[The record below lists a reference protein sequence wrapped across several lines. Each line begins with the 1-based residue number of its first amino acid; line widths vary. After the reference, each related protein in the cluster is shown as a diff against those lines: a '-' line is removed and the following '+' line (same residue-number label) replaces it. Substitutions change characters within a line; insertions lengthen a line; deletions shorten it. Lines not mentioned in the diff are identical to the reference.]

1 MILNKSIKIFSK
13 EYNLLDVLAFFALII
28 VGVLARVV
36 LFSYVSDDYTLYL
49 ERWISVLRNEGF
61 KSLSVGW
68 YNYTP
73 IYMYVLWIISKLP
86 VYDLYAIKV
95 FSMIFDLFLAIVTA
109 SFTVTI
115 LKDKE
120 VQRKVNPVLVFG
132 VIWLTPTI
140 LVNSGMWGQCDSIYV
155 SMIVLSFLYL
165 AKEDSL
171 KGMIFFSI
179 AFALKLQ
186 SIFFAP
192 VLILLFFLKKIKFW
206 EFFIIPATYI
216 ISAIPIMIAG
226 RPFIDCLLIYKG
238 QAEGKS
244 GGLSN
249 NWPNIYYL
257 LMNDAY
263 IDLYKTAGIIFTFC
277 VLLVFMYYVLKK
289 CYEKGIDNGLLLQI
303 SLAVGSLIV
312 FFLPGMHERYA
323 YLVDILAIVYAF
335 MMPKKFYVPLLR
347 IFISFIA
354 YQTYFVYGMYFNY
367 EILAAIQIFLIYDSV
382 MTLYKTLNEKKDLA

>member
-1 MILNKSIKIFSK
+1 MNLNKSIKIFSK
-13 EYNLLDVLAFFALII
+13 EYNLLDVLMFFALILF
-28 VGVLARVV
+28 GVLIRIS
-36 LFSYVSDDYTLYL
+36 LFSYISDDYNLYL
-49 ERWISVLRNEGF
+49 ERWLSVLKNEGF
-61 KSLSVGW
+61 KSLAVGW

-95 FSMIFDLFLAIVTA
+95 FSMLFDLFLSIVTA
-109 SFTVTI
+109 SFALSI
-115 LKDKE
+115 SSGSE
-120 VQRKVNPVLVFG
+120 VKRKINPVVIFG

-140 LVNSGMWGQCDSIYV
+140 VANSAMWGQCDSIYV

-186 SIFFAP
+186 SVFFAP

-216 ISAIPIMIAG
+216 VSAIPMMIAG
-226 RPFIDCLLIYKG
+226 RPFIECLLIYKG

-249 NWPNIYYL
+249 NFPNIYYL

-263 IDLYKTAGIIFTFC
+263 IDLYKTAGILFTFC
-277 VLLVFMYYVLKK
+277 VLHLFH
-289 CYEKGIDNGLLLQI
+289 CR
-303 SLAVGSLIV
+303 
-312 FFLPGMHERYA
+312 FP
-323 YLVDILAIVYAF
+323 
-335 MMPKKFYVPLLR
+335 
-347 IFISFIA
+347 
-354 YQTYFVYGMYFNY
+354 
-367 EILAAIQIFLIYDSV
+367 AAL
-382 MTLYKTLNEKKDLA
+382 

>member
-1 MILNKSIKIFSK
+1 MNLNRPVKIFSK
-13 EYNLLDVLAFFALII
+13 EYNLLDVLAFFALILFGI
-28 VGVLARVV
+28 IARVV

-95 FSMIFDLFLAIVTA
+95 FSMIFDLFLAMVTA
-109 SFTVTI
+109 SFTVSI
-115 LKDKE
+115 CNDGK

-132 VIWLTPTI
+132 VIWITPTI
-140 LVNSGMWGQCDSIYV
+140 IANSGMWGQCDSIYV

-165 AKEDSL
+165 SKEDSL

-192 VLILLFFLKKIKFW
+192 VLVLLFFLKKIKFW

-323 YLVDILAIVYAF
+323 YMVDLLAIVYAF

>member
-277 VLLVFMYYVLKK
+277 VLLVFMYYVLMK

-367 EILAAIQIFLIYDSV
+367 EILAAIQIFLIYDAV

>member
-1 MILNKSIKIFSK
+1 MNLNKSIKIFSK
-13 EYNLLDVLAFFALII
+13 EYNLLDVLAFFAL
-28 VGVLARVV
+28 VLFGVLIRIA

-95 FSMIFDLFLAIVTA
+95 FSLVFDLFLAIVTA
-109 SFTVTI
+109 SFTTTI
-115 LKDKE
+115 CSGSE
-120 VQRKVNPVLVFG
+120 VKRKVNPVAVFG
-132 VIWLTPTI
+132 VVWLAPTMI
-140 LVNSGMWGQCDSIYV
+140 ANSGMWGQCDSIYV

-186 SIFFAP
+186 SVFFAP
-192 VLILLFFLKKIKFW
+192 VLLLLFFLKKIKFW

-216 ISAIPIMIAG
+216 VSAIPMMIAG

-249 NWPNIYYL
+249 NFPNIYYL

-289 CYEKGIDNGLLLQI
+289 CYETGINNEILLQVA
-303 SLAVGSLIV
+303 LAVGSIIV

-323 YLVDILAIVYAF
+323 YMVDVLAIVYAF

-367 EILAAIQIFLIYDSV
+367 EILAAIQIFLIYDCV
-382 MTLYKTLNEKKDLA
+382 MTLVKSFKTCREN

>member
-1 MILNKSIKIFSK
+1 MNLNKSIKIFSK
-13 EYNLLDVLAFFALII
+13 EYNLLDVLAFFAL
-28 VGVLARVV
+28 VLFGVLIRIA

-95 FSMIFDLFLAIVTA
+95 FSLVFDLFLAIVTA
-109 SFTVTI
+109 SFTTTI
-115 LKDKE
+115 CSGSE
-120 VQRKVNPVLVFG
+120 VKRKVNPVAVFG
-132 VIWLTPTI
+132 VVWLAPTMI
-140 LVNSGMWGQCDSIYV
+140 ANSGMWGQCDSIYV

-186 SIFFAP
+186 SVFFAP
-192 VLILLFFLKKIKFW
+192 VLLLLFFLKKIKFW

-216 ISAIPIMIAG
+216 VSAIPMMIAG

-249 NWPNIYYL
+249 NFPNIYYL

-263 IDLYKTAGIIFTFC
+263 IDLYKTAGILFTFC

-289 CYEKGIDNGLLLQI
+289 CYEAGINNEILLQVA
-303 SLAVGSLIV
+303 LAVGSIIV

-323 YLVDILAIVYAF
+323 YMVDVLAIVYAF

-367 EILAAIQIFLIYDSV
+367 EILAAIQIFLIYDCV
-382 MTLYKTLNEKKDLA
+382 MTLVKSFKTCREN

>member
-192 VLILLFFLKKIKFW
+192 ILLLLFFLKKIKFW

-226 RPFIDCLLIYKG
+226 RPFIECLLIYKG

-244 GGLSN
+244 AGISN

-367 EILAAIQIFLIYDSV
+367 EILAAIQIFLIYDAV

>member
-1 MILNKSIKIFSK
+1 MNLNRPVKIFSK
-13 EYNLLDVLAFFALII
+13 EYNLLDVLAFFALILFGI
-28 VGVLARVV
+28 IARVV

-95 FSMIFDLFLAIVTA
+95 FSMIFDLFLAMVTA
-109 SFTVTI
+109 SFTVSI
-115 LKDKE
+115 CNDGK

-140 LVNSGMWGQCDSIYV
+140 IANSGMWGQCDSIYV

-165 AKEDSL
+165 SKEDSL

-186 SIFFAP
+186 SVFFAP
-192 VLILLFFLKKIKFW
+192 VLVLLFFLKKIKFW

-323 YLVDILAIVYAF
+323 YMVDLLAIVYAF

-382 MTLYKTLNEKKDLA
+382 MTLYKTLNEKKDPA

>member
-192 VLILLFFLKKIKFW
+192 ILLLLFFLKKIKFW

-367 EILAAIQIFLIYDSV
+367 EILAAIQIFLIYDAV

>member
-1 MILNKSIKIFSK
+1 MNLNKSIKIFSK
-13 EYNLLDVLAFFALII
+13 EYNLLDVLAFFAL
-28 VGVLARVV
+28 VLFGVLIRIA

-95 FSMIFDLFLAIVTA
+95 FSLVFDLFLAIVTA
-109 SFTVTI
+109 SFTTTI
-115 LKDKE
+115 CSGSE
-120 VQRKVNPVLVFG
+120 VKRKVNPVAVFG
-132 VIWLTPTI
+132 VVWLAPTMI
-140 LVNSGMWGQCDSIYV
+140 ANSGMWGQCDSIYV

-165 AKEDSL
+165 AKENSL

-186 SIFFAP
+186 SVFFAP
-192 VLILLFFLKKIKFW
+192 VLLLLFFLKKIKFW

-216 ISAIPIMIAG
+216 VSAIPMMIAG

-249 NWPNIYYL
+249 NFPNIYYL

-289 CYEKGIDNGLLLQI
+289 CYETGINNEILLQVA
-303 SLAVGSLIV
+303 LAVGSIIV

-323 YLVDILAIVYAF
+323 YMVDVLAIVYAF

-367 EILAAIQIFLIYDSV
+367 EILAAIQIFLIYDCV
-382 MTLYKTLNEKKDLA
+382 MTLVKSFKTCREN